1 MMSAKDNLHP
11 FKVLTPEFILN
22 AVESED
28 LFSDG
33 RIFPLN
39 SYENRV
45 YQIGIEE
52 SQPIIAKF
60 YRPGRWN
67 LEQIQEEHDFT
78 FELETQELPV
88 VTPMRDESGCSIRS
102 FGGFHFA
109 LYARRGGHA
118 PELDNLDNLFILGRF
133 MGRIHAVSSTQTF
146 QHRPA
151 INLQTYGRDCV
162 EYVAEYFI
170 PSSLRAAYLSL
181 TKDLLSVLEDSLD
194 SEYSDNMIRTHGD
207 CHIGNMLWRDE
218 NVHFVD
224 FDDARMAPAI
234 QDLWMLLSGDRH
246 NRVLQLVEIVE
257 GYSEFFDFSLNQLKW
272 IEPLRALRM
281 LHYCAWLARRWQDPA
296 FPRNFPWFNT
306 ERYWGQH
313 ILEIREQ
320 LAILD
325 EPVLEMP
332 QFK

>member
-1 MMSAKDNLHP
+1 MILPGNNAHP
-11 FKVLTPEFILN
+11 FEVLTPEFILN
-22 AVESED
+22 AVEAEG
-28 LFSDG
+28 LLSDG

-52 SQPIIAKF
+52 ASPVIAKF
-60 YRPGRWN
+60 YRPERWSVA
-67 LEQIQEEHDFT
+67 QIQEEHDFSY
-78 FELETQELPV
+78 ELESHELPV
-88 VTPMRDESGCSIRS
+88 VTPVRSANGNSIRS
-102 FGGFHFA
+102 FEGFNFA
-109 LYARRGGHA
+109 LYVRKGGHA
-118 PELDNLDNLFILGRF
+118 PELDNLDNLFVLGRF
-133 MGRIHAVSSTQTF
+133 MGRIHAVSSTRPF
-146 QHRPA
+146 EHRPV
-151 INLQTYGRDCV
+151 INLQTYGYECV
-162 EYVAEYFI
+162 EFVAANFI
-170 PSSLRAAYLSL
+170 PASLQAAYQSL
-181 TKDLLSVLEDSLD
+181 TTDLLAVLQAKIDSDYHQSL
-194 SEYSDNMIRTHGD
+194 IRTHGD
-207 CHIGNMLWRDE
+207 CHIGNMLWRDD

-246 NRVLQLVEIVE
+246 SRVLQLVEIVE
-257 GYSEFFDFSLNQLKW
+257 GYNEFFDLPLNQLQW

-320 LAILD
+320 LAILE